1 MKSTTVVTEDFL
13 DRISQPSSRYFPDYL
28 AYQRGEITRRELISR
43 LPHVAMIGDSVTT
56 GIYIST
62 PWRTFWRAR
71 RRHTG
76 NWFLNVDPT
85 LSIESVSKRVETL
98 TPLVARHCGGVG
110 ALVDAEGE
118 RENFARRILGT
129 RNFSGQINQVVGAK
143 RFPDLILISIG
154 HNNVDWTWQ
163 SPPHELKEP
172 ESRLPRL
179 GQTFRE
185 IFVPRLRT
193 LLEYARQ
200 RSQRTAIVVFG
211 LVNFGSYFKGREE
224 AERRRAEDPSLY
236 PHLETTYE
244 YLVSF
249 QPGYR
254 ENVIRLAE
262 MVNDE
267 LRAIVEEYNRE
278 SAATANVQLR
288 YSDAL
293 ANADLSHAELLH
305 AVDGWHASAKGHNVL
320 AKTAFDDLAPSLEF
334 LGINPS
340 SDLNALLQSGVV
352 RR

>member
-1 MKSTTVVTEDFL
+1 MKSTTAVTENFL
-13 DRISQPSSRYFPDYL
+13 DRISRPSSRYYPEYL

-43 LPHVAMIGDSVTT
+43 LPHIAMIGDSVST

-71 RRHTG
+71 RRHSG
-76 NWFLNVDPT
+76 NWFLNLDPT
-85 LSIESVSKRVETL
+85 LNIKSVSKRVETL
-98 TPLVARHCGGVG
+98 TPLVAMHCGGVG
-110 ALVDAEGE
+110 AMVDAKGEGE
-118 RENFARRILGT
+118 VFARRILGT
-129 RNFSGQINQVVGAK
+129 RNFSGQINQLVGAT

-163 SPPHELKEP
+163 SPPHELKQP

-179 GQTFRE
+179 RQIFRDTF
-185 IFVPRLRT
+185 VSRLRT
-193 LLEYARQ
+193 LLEYACQ
-200 RSQRTAIVVFG
+200 RSQRTAIIVFG
-211 LVNFGSYFKGREE
+211 LLNFAAYFKGREE
-224 AERRRAEDPSLY
+224 AEQRRGKDPNLY

-249 QPGYR
+249 HPDYR

-262 MVNDE
+262 MVNDD
-267 LRAIVEEYNRE
+267 LQAIVEEYNRE
-278 SAATANVQLR
+278 SAATSNMQLR

-320 AKTAFDDLAPSLEF
+320 AKAAFDDLAPSLEF
-334 LGINPS
+334 LGI
-340 SDLNALLQSGVV
+340 V
-352 RR
+352 